1 MRTFIAGTAIT
12 GLSVASS
19 SVVARSSAM
28 PAAILASMFAVAGQ
42 TTTRSA
48 CARKLDVP
56 HLYLV
61 LEVPESGVDFGF
73 SLSAASAIA
82 VTNLAPP
89 SVSTQ
94 VTSPPPLRIRRTSS
108 QDL

>member
-19 SVVARSSAM
+19 RVVARSSAI
-28 PAAILASMFAVAGQ
+28 PAAILASMFAVAGH

-48 CARKLDVP
+48 SRLSWMWPISTSFLRSHNV
-56 HLYLV
+56 V
-61 LEVPESGVDFGF
+61 WTGF
-73 SLSAASAIA
+73 SLSAASVIG
-82 VTNLAPP
+82 VTKCDPP

-94 VTSPPPLRIRRTSS
+94 VTLPPFLRIRRISS
-108 QDL
+108 HDL